1 MKLHLPKLLLV
12 AVVAAASVAQAAD
25 YNVGN
30 LSGQKDKLPS
40 TSSNYHV
47 LENNVENGFELSGS
61 DRLGYIVDN
70 NLATSFGKEEWTK
83 STVKI
88 TWPIEYEKT
97 DWTNN
102 NSGTVTPNVKV
113 NGTLTVKGNA
123 QVVLGGQYKQ
133 NEKLYGVDAGSS
145 AEFTGIIAEKLLVKD
160 SASVTTYNVNVDALE
175 VEGGT
180 VNIHTGVAE
189 GNSFFNFNS
198 PADSKQVRINQ
209 TVKITGGT
217 TTIGKYD
224 AGYAQSG
231 VETIHVG
238 VAFGSLEF
246 INPVYADGVVG
257 GIMGA
262 FGYKPIT
269 DADSAKI
276 HESLL
281 YQEGGSFS
289 VQGASM
295 SVGGL
300 NIDQRGGSMNI
311 STNNGSNNAWHILAD
326 YGDSSISQSGDEK
339 AVLNIGGIAAYNS
352 KYDEILALLDKKGV
366 VYTQENGEFFK
377 DGQELEIN
385 PSVTINQSG
394 AGKINIYQGINFA
407 NQKSSAA
414 STEKSSITQ
423 TGGGEINLGG
433 EYKGVVFDIMQS
445 GKDIASGSTNI
456 STINVKGDLAADVV
470 NQDCNGSIVV
480 SSGKTLAA
488 NSVNAG
494 VLTYEKQIVDGKEV
508 QVVTGGSVEI
518 NGNVSLSDGSIS
530 TADKNVTIAGTLAAD
545 NITVDNSST
554 LKNDG
559 FIVVSG
565 GIVLKDGAT
574 LTNNGTITGS
584 STFAL
589 MTADEQAAVILSETE
604 DLIILEAGATLIN
617 EGSIEKDILV
627 KGGTLTLA
635 ANGGSTQNITMESG
649 TIYVTGQGVQTGSLT
664 LNGGTINFA
673 DGATVALDENQT
685 YDLSGAE
692 IIVMVDDVNNI
703 EGSTVT
709 LFSGNGAGTVTG
721 LESATFK
728 FQDANAPENVVTGT
742 ITDLSN
748 GSIKVEATVAI
759 PEPTTATLSLL
770 ALAGLCARRRR
781 R

>member
-12 AVVAAASVAQAAD
+12 AVVAAACFAQAAD

-47 LENNVENGFELSGS
+47 LKNNVENGFELSGS

-70 NLATSFGKEEWTK
+70 KLATSFGKEEWTK
-83 STVKI
+83 NTTKIPFMADRI
-88 TWPIEYEKT
+88 TW
-97 DWTNN
+97 DSVL
-102 NSGTVTPNVKV
+102 SGTVTPNVKV
-113 NGTLTVKGNA
+113 NGTLTVKGEA
-123 QVVLGGQYKQ
+123 VVSLGGQYKQ
-133 NEKLYGVDAGSS
+133 NNKVYGVDVSSS
-145 AEFTGIIAEKLLVKD
+145 AEFTGIIADTLLVQEK
-160 SASVTTYNVNVDALE
+160 ASVTSYNALVDNLT

-180 VNIHTGVAE
+180 VNIHTSAGE
-189 GNSFFNFNS
+189 GNLGMRLEG
-198 PADSKQVRINQ
+198 ATDSKQVQIKKELN
-209 TVKITGGT
+209 VSGGNV
-217 TTIGKYD
+217 TIGH
-224 AGYAQSG
+224 AGYINSTYDKKP
-231 VETIHVG
+231 ETH
-238 VAFGSLEF
+238 
-246 INPVYADGVVG
+246 NPQTEYHTVVS
-257 GIMGA
+257 
-262 FGYKPIT
+262 F
-269 DADSAKI
+269 
-276 HESLL
+276 
-281 YQEGGSFS
+281 GSFS
-289 VQGASM
+289 YTGSPTIVDSYIIGVDSYNINSSKITQSDGNLKVAGKSL
-295 SVGGL
+295 SIGGL
-300 NIDQRGGSMNI
+300 NIEQTGGTMEI
-311 STNNGSNNAWHILAD
+311 SKNTYHFLSD
-326 YGDSSISQSGDEK
+326 YGDSEIKQSGGTMTLGCLK
-339 AVLNIGGIAAYNS
+339 AYNS
-352 KYDEILALLDKKGV
+352 YYDSV
-366 VYTQENGEFFK
+366 VTSLKENG
-377 DGQELEIN
+377 QTAEIN
-385 PSVTINQSG
+385 PSVAITQDGAGVMNLNGVIFTNQKTDAVSGEHSTIAQSGGGVINLNGNYDGAIFDITQSGEGGTINLNGTMSADTVKQSG
-394 AGKINIYQGINFA
+394 NSALNI
-407 NQKSSAA
+407 
-414 STEKSSITQ
+414 
-423 TGGGEINLGG
+423 
-433 EYKGVVFDIMQS
+433 
-445 GKDIASGSTNI
+445 GKDAGLAVENMTVGSGST
-456 STINVKGDLAADVV
+456 
-470 NQDCNGSIVV
+470 
-480 SSGKTLAA
+480 
-488 NSVNAG
+488 
-494 VLTYEKQIVDGKEV
+494 LT
-508 QVVTGGSVEI
+508 
-518 NGNVSLSDGSIS
+518 
-530 TADKNVTIAGTLAAD
+530 
-545 NITVDNSST
+545 
-554 LKNDG
+554 NDG

-604 DLIILEAGATLIN
+604 DLIILEAGAELIN

-635 ANGGSTQNITMESG
+635 NSEGSTQNITMESG

-742 ITDLSN
+742 ITDLGS

-781 R
+781 C